1 MDLKQLRYIVEVYK
15 EESFSKAADKLHV
28 SQPALSKMV
37 YQLEEEL
44 DIRLFDRSTRYLKI
58 TGEGEKILLHAQK
71 VLRGAEDLR
80 EAANEIKLR
89 KQGRFTFGL
98 PPVIGSS
105 FFPSLIASF
114 RRTYPEAQ
122 IQIVEEGAKIMEQS
136 LLEGTIDVGVAI
148 LPVDEEQFEVRPIVK
163 RDLLLVVS
171 KDHPLAGRNT
181 AKMKELEQERFLMFR
196 KGFSLYDRVREAAI
210 QAGFEPAVEHE
221 STQWDF
227 LVELAMAGLGVAF
240 LPETVVKKANL
251 EHVAVLSVTD
261 PAVHWNLALI
271 RRRNGYQSHAAAAW
285 VDFVEEAFRSDS

>member
-1 MDLKQLRYIVEVYK
+1 MDLKQLRYVVEVYK

-37 YQLEEEL
+37 HQLEEEL
-44 DIRLFDRSTRYLKI
+44 DIRLFDRSTRNLKI

-71 VLRGAEDLR
+71 VLRGAEDLK

-122 IQIVEEGAKIMEQS
+122 MQIVEEGAKIMEHS
-136 LLEGTIDVGVAI
+136 LLEGNIDVGVAI

-163 RDLLLVVS
+163 RELLLVVS
-171 KDHPLAGRNT
+171 KDQPLAGRNT
-181 AKMKELEQERFLMFR
+181 VKMKELEEERFLMFR

-210 QAGFEPAVEHE
+210 QAGFEPVVEHE

-227 LVELAMAGLGVAF
+227 LIELAMAGLGVAF

-271 RRRNGYQSHAAAAW
+271 RRRNGYQSHAAEAW
-285 VDFVEEAFRSDS
+285 VDFVEEAFRSN